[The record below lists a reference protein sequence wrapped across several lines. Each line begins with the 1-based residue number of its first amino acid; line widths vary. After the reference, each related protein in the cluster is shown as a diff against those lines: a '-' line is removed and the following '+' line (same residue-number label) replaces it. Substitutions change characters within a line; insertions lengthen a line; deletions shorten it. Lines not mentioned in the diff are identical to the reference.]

1 MIVEMRKLNLV
12 AMSYERDAILNA
24 LHKSNAAEIKL
35 QTEEAET
42 VPVQTDGEPLKEYH
56 ASLVNALEVLIREAD
71 SYAKEKKIRLA
82 LPKDGF
88 EVSYE
93 QFMNAASDREQA
105 DALVREIG
113 AMSDERNECK
123 AKLIKLTR
131 EIGAAQPYRHAEST
145 VFLLFGHTSYRDRAR
160 HDSFADDRGNFSSAA
175 CGRSIGSPIVKRRR
189 SLP

>member
-113 AMSDERNECK
+113 AMVRRAERVQGETYKTYPGNRC
-123 AKLIKLTR
+123 
-131 EIGAAQPYRHAEST
+131 GAAVSHAEST